1 MALEIIIF
9 FSAVLFGVFWYWRES
24 ISNSIYR
31 FFNTLF
37 YSEKLQMK
45 PSNRKGFVFQQN
57 IVFRLLYVAL
67 FFIIL
72 GSVLQFLTPLRIFSS
87 YYGFSA
93 FASSIFG
100 ALLGT
105 YLANFFVTTSDI
117 VEEKSEDLE
126 EFVKDK
132 LEDGK
137 EFLEDLRHRNDDVIE
152 ETLKEEPKTES
163 SKQEKSARDRLKD
176 KGYM

>member
-9 FSAVLFGVFWYWRES
+9 FSAVLFGIFWYWRES
-24 ISNSIYR
+24 VNNGVYR
-31 FFNTLF
+31 FFNKIF

-45 PSNRKGFVFQQN
+45 PNNRKGFVFEQN
-57 IVFRLLYVAL
+57 IVFRLLYIAL
-67 FFIIL
+67 LYIAL
-72 GSVLQFLTPLRIFSS
+72 GSILQFLTPLRIFSS

-105 YLANFFVTTSDI
+105 YLANFLVTTSHI
-117 VEEKSEDLE
+117 VDEKSEDIE
-126 EFVKDK
+126 EYVKDK

-137 EFLEDLRHRNDDVIE
+137 EFLDDLRHRNDAVVE
-152 ETLKEEPKTES
+152 EKLKASEDTAKKE
-163 SKQEKSARDRLKD
+163 EKSARDRLKD

>member
-9 FSAVLFGVFWYWRES
+9 FSAVLFGIFWYWRES
-24 ISNSIYR
+24 VNNGIYR
-31 FFNTLF
+31 FLNTLF

-45 PSNRKGFVFQQN
+45 PNNRKGFVFKQN
-57 IVFRLLYVAL
+57 IGFRLGYIAL
-67 FFIIL
+67 FFIVL

-105 YLANFFVTTSDI
+105 YLANFLVSTTD
-117 VEEKSEDLE
+117 VFEEKSEDLE
-126 EFVKDK
+126 EFVKEK

-137 EFLEDLRHRNDDVIE
+137 EFLEDLKERKEDNDIE
-152 ETLKEEPKTES
+152 KEKES
-163 SKQEKSARDRLKD
+163 KEIPEKPDKSARDRLKD